1 MKKIL
6 FALTALVFFSQ
17 CTPKTGE
24 VVKKTEEVVS
34 PPAEDFR
41 AQVPKPGPAPVI
53 KIGTPDEFK
62 LTNGLKVILVE
73 NHKVPRVSI
82 QLSLDLPS
90 IREKEFAGYIS
101 LAGDMLSKG
110 TDSRTKG
117 EIDEAVDFMG
127 ASLNTSSNG
136 ISGASLS
143 KHFPSLLEIM
153 ADVLYHPTFPKE
165 EFEKLKTQTL
175 SSLAQAKEDP
185 NSIASNVSQVLRYG
199 KDHPY
204 GEIVTELS
212 LENVTVEKCKEYYDR
227 FFQPQYGYLV
237 VVGDISKTEAQP
249 LLEEHFGKW
258 KSSGP
263 MVEYKKPATPVA
275 PKETT
280 LDFVNKTD
288 AVQSVIALTYPVDL
302 KPGSEDA
309 IKSRVMNTLLGS
321 FFQSRLNQNLRET
334 NGYTYGARSRLSS
347 DRLVGYFTAG
357 ASVRNEVTDSS
368 IVEMLFEL
376 NRLRDEL
383 VSQDELDMV
392 KNVIAGSFARS
403 LENPGTVASFALN
416 TVRYNL
422 PADYYNTYLERLS
435 KVNVADVQEMAKKYI
450 TPDRAHILVV
460 GDKEQVADK
469 LSRFSANGKIN
480 YYDVYGTKNAE

>member
-6 FALTALVFFSQ
+6 FALTMLVLFSQ

-24 VVKKTEEVVS
+24 VMEKTEEVVTTVTK
-34 PPAEDFR
+34 DFR
-41 AQVPKPGPAPVI
+41 SQVPAPGPAPVI
-53 KIGTPDEFK
+53 EIGTPEEFK

-82 QLSLDLPS
+82 QLSLDIPN

-101 LAGDMLSKG
+101 LAGDLLNKG
-110 TDSRTKG
+110 TQNRSKG

-127 ASLNTSSNG
+127 ASMSTGAKG

-153 ADVLYHPTFPKE
+153 ADVLFYPAFPKE
-165 EFEKLKTQTL
+165 EFEKLKVQTL

-204 GEIVTELS
+204 GEIVTEVS
-212 LENVTVEKCKEYYDR
+212 LENVTVEKCKEYYDN
-227 FFQPQYGYLV
+227 FFQPAYACLV
-237 VVGDISKTEAQP
+237 VVGDISKMEAQP

-258 KSSGP
+258 KNS
-263 MVEYKKPATPVA
+263 A
-275 PKETT
+275 PIGEAMRPPLPLAPEKTT

-288 AVQSVIALTYPVDL
+288 AVQSVIAITYPVEL
-302 KPGSEDA
+302 KPGGEDA

-383 VSQDELDMV
+383 ISQEELNMV

-422 PADYYNTYLERLS
+422 PDDYYNTYLERLS
-435 KVNVADVQEMAKKYI
+435 KVSVEDVRAMARKYI
-450 TPDRAHILVV
+450 KPDKAHILVV
-460 GDKEQVADK
+460 GDKTQVAEK
-469 LSRFSANGKIN
+469 LSRFSATGKVN
-480 YYDVYGTKNAE
+480 YYDVYGTEVAE